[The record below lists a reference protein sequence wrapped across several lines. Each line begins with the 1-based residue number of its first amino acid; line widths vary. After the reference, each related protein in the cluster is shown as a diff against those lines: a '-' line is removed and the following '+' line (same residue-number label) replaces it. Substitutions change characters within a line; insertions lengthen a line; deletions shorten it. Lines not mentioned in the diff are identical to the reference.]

1 MATYIF
7 RRILLMIPT
16 LLGAV
21 TLIFLLMRLLPGD
34 VALYILGSGESSDV
48 NKQALEQIRQDLGL
62 DQPLIVQYGRWLWGA
77 VRLDFGN
84 SYWTR
89 QPVVEE
95 LKRRYPITANL
106 AMMSLL
112 LGTLIAIP
120 VGVLSAVRQDT
131 LADYAA
137 RVFVIAGLS
146 LPNFWLAILVIL
158 GLVHYFQWLP
168 PLNYAPFWVEPLQ
181 NFKQLA
187 FPALITG
194 YRLSAIGARM
204 TRSSILEV
212 LRDDYVRTARAK
224 GLREYVIVLKHA
236 LRNALLPVI
245 TIIGLELLT
254 LFGGLVVIE
263 TVFTIP
269 GIGRYLVDAIT
280 HRDYPSIQ
288 AVVFMISVFVVTVN
302 LLVDLVYGFLD
313 PRIRYG

>member
-1 MATYIF
+1 MATYIV

-16 LLGAV
+16 LLGAM
-21 TLIFLLMRLLPGD
+21 TLIFVLMRLLPGD
-34 VALYILGSGESSDV
+34 VALYILGSGESSEV
-48 NKQALEQIRQDLGL
+48 NKQALQQIREDLGL
-62 DQPLIVQYGRWLWGA
+62 DQPLIVQYGQWLWGV

-89 QPVVEE
+89 QPVIEE

-106 AMMSLL
+106 AVMSLL

-120 VGVLSAVRQDT
+120 IGVLSAVRQDT

-137 RVFVIAGLS
+137 RIFVISGLS
-146 LPNFWLAILVIL
+146 LPNFWLAILIIL
-158 GLVHYFQWLP
+158 ALVHYFRWLP
-168 PLNYAPFWVEPLQ
+168 PLEYAPLWVDPWQ
-181 NFKQLA
+181 NLKQLA
-187 FPALITG
+187 FPALATG

-280 HRDYPSIQ
+280 HRDYPSVQ
-288 AVVFMISVFVVTVN
+288 ALVFVIALFVVTVN
-302 LLVDLVYGFLD
+302 LLVDIIYGFLD

>member
-1 MATYIF
+1 MATYIV

-21 TLIFLLMRLLPGD
+21 TLIFVLMRLLPGD
-34 VALYILGSGESSDV
+34 VALYILGSGESSEV
-48 NKQALEQIRQDLGL
+48 NKQALQQIREDLGL
-62 DQPLIVQYGRWLWGA
+62 DQPLIVQYGQWLWGV

-89 QPVVEE
+89 QPVIEE

-106 AMMSLL
+106 AVMSLL

-137 RVFVIAGLS
+137 RIFVISGLS
-146 LPNFWLAILVIL
+146 LPNFWLAILIIL
-158 GLVHYFQWLP
+158 GLVHYFRWLP
-168 PLNYAPFWVEPLQ
+168 PLDYAPFWVDPWQ
-181 NFKQLA
+181 NLKQLA
-187 FPALITG
+187 FPALATG

-224 GLREYVIVLKHA
+224 GLQEYVIVLKHA
-236 LRNALLPVI
+236 LRNALLPVV

-280 HRDYPSIQ
+280 HRDYPSVQ
-288 AVVFMISVFVVTVN
+288 ALVFVIALFVVTVN
-302 LLVDLVYGFLD
+302 LLVDIVYGFLD

>member
-1 MATYIF
+1 MATYIV

-34 VALYILGSGESSDV
+34 VALYILGSGESSEV

-62 DQPLIVQYGRWLWGA
+62 DQPLIVQYGRWLWGV

-89 QPVVEE
+89 RPVIEE

-106 AMMSLL
+106 AVMSLL

-137 RVFVIAGLS
+137 RMFVISGLS

-158 GLVHYFQWLP
+158 GLVHYFHWLP
-168 PLNYAPFWVEPLQ
+168 PLDYSPFWAAPWQ
-181 NFKQLA
+181 NFQQLL
-187 FPALITG
+187 FPALVTG

-224 GLREYVIVLKHA
+224 GLREFVVVLKHA

>member
-1 MATYIF
+1 MPTYIV
-7 RRILLMIPT
+7 RRILLIIPT

-48 NKQALEQIRQDLGL
+48 NKQALQQIRQELGL

-89 QPVVEE
+89 QPVMEE
-95 LKRRYPITANL
+95 LKRRYPITVNL
-106 AMMSLL
+106 ALMSLL

-146 LPNFWLAILVIL
+146 LPNFWLAILIIL
-158 GLVHYFQWLP
+158 GLVYYFQWLP
-168 PLNYAPFWVEPLQ
+168 PLNYAPFWVDPWL
-181 NFKQLA
+181 NFKQLV
-187 FPALITG
+187 FPALVTG

-224 GLREYVIVLKHA
+224 GLGELVVVLKHA

-254 LFGGLVVIE
+254 LLGGLVVIE

-288 AVVFMISVFVVTVN
+288 ALVFMIAVLVVTVN
-302 LLVDLVYGFLD
+302 LLVDIIYGFLD

>member
-1 MATYIF
+1 MYAYIL
-7 RRILLMIPT
+7 RRILLMFPT

-34 VALYILGSGESSDV
+34 VALYMLGSAESSEV
-48 NKQALEQIRQDLGL
+48 NVAALQQIRQELGL
-62 DQPLIVQYGRWLWGA
+62 DKPLIEQYGSWRWDA
-77 VRLDFGN
+77 ARLDFGN

-106 AMMSLL
+106 AVLSLA

-120 VGVLSAVRQDT
+120 IGVLSAVRQDT
-131 LADYAA
+131 LVDYAA

-146 LPNFWLAILVIL
+146 LPNFWLSILLIL
-158 GLVHYFQWLP
+158 GLVHFFSWLP
-168 PLNYAPFWVEPLQ
+168 PLDYAPFWVDPWL
-181 NFKQLA
+181 NLKQLI

-194 YRLSAIGARM
+194 YRLSAVGARM
-204 TRSSILEV
+204 TRSSLLEV
-212 LRDDYVRTARAK
+212 LRDDFVRTARAK
-224 GLREYVIVLKHA
+224 GLREQIVVFRHA

-245 TIIGLELLT
+245 TIIGVELLV
-254 LFGGLVVIE
+254 LFGGLVVVE

-269 GIGRYLVDAIT
+269 GIGRFLVDAIL

-288 AVVFMISVFVVTVN
+288 AVVFVFAVFVVGVN
-302 LLVDLVYGFLD
+302 LLVDITYAILD
-313 PRIRYG
+313 PRIRYT

>member
-1 MATYIF
+1 MPTYIV

-48 NKQALEQIRQDLGL
+48 NKQALQQIRQELGL

-89 QPVVEE
+89 QPVMEE
-95 LKRRYPITANL
+95 LKRRYPITVNL
-106 AMMSLL
+106 ALMSLL

-158 GLVHYFQWLP
+158 GLVYYFQWLP
-168 PLNYAPFWVEPLQ
+168 PLNYAPFWVDPWL
-181 NFKQLA
+181 NFKQLV
-187 FPALITG
+187 FPALVTG

-224 GLREYVIVLKHA
+224 GLRELVVVLKHA

-245 TIIGLELLT
+245 TVIGLELLT

-263 TVFTIP
+263 TVFTVP

-288 AVVFMISVFVVTVN
+288 ALVFMISVLVVTVN
-302 LLVDLVYGFLD
+302 LLVDIIYGFLD

>member
-1 MATYIF
+1 MATYIV

-77 VRLDFGN
+77 VQLDFGN

-89 QPVVEE
+89 QPVTEE

-106 AMMSLL
+106 AVMSLL

-168 PLNYAPFWVEPLQ
+168 PLNYAPFWVDPWL
-181 NFKQLA
+181 NFKQLL
-187 FPALITG
+187 FPALVTG

>member
-1 MATYIF
+1 MTTYIT

-48 NKQALEQIRQDLGL
+48 NKQALQQIRQDLGL
-62 DQPLIVQYGRWLWGA
+62 DQPLVVQYGRWLWGA

-89 QPVVEE
+89 QPVIEE

-106 AMMSLL
+106 AVMSLL

-146 LPNFWLAILVIL
+146 LPNFWLAILIIL

-168 PLNYAPFWVEPLQ
+168 PLDYAPFWVEPWQ
-181 NFKQLA
+181 NVKQLV
-187 FPALITG
+187 FPALVTG

-302 LLVDLVYGFLD
+302 LLVDIVYGFLD

>member
-1 MATYIF
+1 MPTYIV

-48 NKQALEQIRQDLGL
+48 NKQALQQIRQELGL

-89 QPVVEE
+89 QPVMEE
-95 LKRRYPITANL
+95 LKRRYPITVNL
-106 AMMSLL
+106 ALMSLL

-146 LPNFWLAILVIL
+146 LPNFWLAILIIL
-158 GLVHYFQWLP
+158 GLVYYFQWLP
-168 PLNYAPFWVEPLQ
+168 PLNYAPFWVDPWL
-181 NFKQLA
+181 NFKQLV

-224 GLREYVIVLKHA
+224 GLRELVVVLKHA

-288 AVVFMISVFVVTVN
+288 ALVFMIAVLVVTVN
-302 LLVDLVYGFLD
+302 LLVDIIYGFLD

>member
-1 MATYIF
+1 
-7 RRILLMIPT
+7 MIPT

-48 NKQALEQIRQDLGL
+48 NKQALEQIRQELGL
-62 DQPLIVQYGRWLWGA
+62 DQPLLVQYGQWLWGA
-77 VRLDFGN
+77 VRFDFGN

-89 QPVVEE
+89 QPVIEE
-95 LKRRYPITANL
+95 LQRRYPMTAQL
-106 AMMSLL
+106 AIMSLL

-120 VGVLSAVRQDT
+120 IGVLSAVYQDT
-131 LADYAA
+131 LIDYAA
-137 RVFVIAGLS
+137 RLFVITGLS
-146 LPNFWLAILVIL
+146 LPNFWLSILVIL

-168 PLNYAPFWVEPLQ
+168 PLNYEPFWANPWL
-181 NFKQLA
+181 NFKQLV

-212 LRDDYVRTARAK
+212 LRDDFVRTARAK
-224 GLREYVIVLKHA
+224 GLRERAVVLKHA
-236 LRNALLPVI
+236 LSNALLPVI
-245 TIIGLELLT
+245 TIIGVELLL

-288 AVVFMISVFVVTVN
+288 ALVFVFAVFVVLVN
-302 LLVDLVYGFLD
+302 LLVDLIYGFLD
-313 PRIRYG
+313 PRIRYE

>member
-1 MATYIF
+1 MATYIV

-34 VALYILGSGESSDV
+34 VALYILGSGESSDI
-48 NKQALEQIRQDLGL
+48 NKQALQQIREDLGL
-62 DQPLIVQYGRWLWGA
+62 DQPLIVQYGQWLWGA

-89 QPVVEE
+89 QPVIEE
-95 LKRRYPITANL
+95 LKRRYPVTANL
-106 AMMSLL
+106 AVMSLL
-112 LGTLIAIP
+112 VGTLIAIP

-137 RVFVIAGLS
+137 RLFVISGLS
-146 LPNFWLAILVIL
+146 LPNFWLAILIIL
-158 GLVHYFQWLP
+158 GLVHYFKWLP
-168 PLNYAPFWVEPLQ
+168 PLDYAPFWADPWQSL
-181 NFKQLA
+181 KQLA
-187 FPALITG
+187 FPALATG

-236 LRNALLPVI
+236 LRNALLPVV

-280 HRDYPSIQ
+280 HRDYPSVQ
-288 AVVFMISVFVVTVN
+288 ALVFMFALLVVTVN
-302 LLVDLVYGFLD
+302 LLVDIVYGFLD

>member
-1 MATYIF
+1 MATYIV

-34 VALYILGSGESSDV
+34 VALYILGSGESSEV
-48 NKQALEQIRQDLGL
+48 NKEALQQIRQDLGL
-62 DQPLIVQYGRWLWGA
+62 DRPLIVQYGLWLWGA
-77 VRLDFGN
+77 ARLDFGT

-89 QPVVEE
+89 QPVIEE

-106 AMMSLL
+106 AVMSLI

-131 LADYAA
+131 LADYTA
-137 RVFVIAGLS
+137 RVFVISGLS
-146 LPNFWLAILVIL
+146 LPNFWFAILIIL
-158 GLVHYFQWLP
+158 GLVHYFKWLP
-168 PLNYAPFWVEPLQ
+168 PLDYAPFWAEPWQ
-181 NFKQLA
+181 NFKQLV
-187 FPALITG
+187 FPAVATG

-224 GLREYVIVLKHA
+224 GLQEFVIVLKHA

-288 AVVFMISVFVVTVN
+288 AVVFMFSLLVVTVN
-302 LLVDLVYGFLD
+302 LMVDIVYGFLD

>member
-1 MATYIF
+1 M
-7 RRILLMIPT
+7 
-16 LLGAV
+16 
-21 TLIFLLMRLLPGD
+21 TLIFVLMRLLPGD
-34 VALYILGSGESSDV
+34 VALYILGSGESSEV
-48 NKQALEQIRQDLGL
+48 NKQALQQIREDLGL
-62 DQPLIVQYGRWLWGA
+62 DQPLIVQYGQWLWGA

-89 QPVVEE
+89 QPVIEE

-106 AMMSLL
+106 AVMSLL

-137 RVFVIAGLS
+137 RIFVISGLS
-146 LPNFWLAILVIL
+146 LPNFWLAILIIL
-158 GLVHYFQWLP
+158 GLVHYFRWLP
-168 PLNYAPFWVEPLQ
+168 PLDYAPFWVDPWL
-181 NFKQLA
+181 NLKQLA
-187 FPALITG
+187 FPALATG

-224 GLREYVIVLKHA
+224 GLQEYVIVLKHA
-236 LRNALLPVI
+236 LRNALLPVV

-280 HRDYPSIQ
+280 HRDYPSVQ
-288 AVVFMISVFVVTVN
+288 ALVFVISLFVVTVN
-302 LLVDLVYGFLD
+302 LLVDIIYGFLD

>member
-1 MATYIF
+1 MTTYIV

-34 VALYILGSGESSDV
+34 VALYILGSGESSDI
-48 NKQALEQIRQDLGL
+48 NKQALQQIRQDLGL

-89 QPVVEE
+89 QPVIEE
-95 LKRRYPITANL
+95 LQRRYPITANL
-106 AMMSLL
+106 AVMSLL

-168 PLNYAPFWVEPLQ
+168 PLDYAPVWVAPWQ
-181 NFKQLA
+181 NFKQLI
-187 FPALITG
+187 FPALVTG

-280 HRDYPSIQ
+280 HRDYPSVQ
-288 AVVFMISVFVVTVN
+288 ALVFMISVLVVTVN
-302 LLVDLVYGFLD
+302 LLVDIVYGFLD